1 MEDMA
6 DYVRPTMKRS
16 PDLIVLHAGTNNLR
30 NEDPARVI
38 AEKLMELVLNMKGQE
53 NDVMVSSLIARSDDE
68 DLQQK
73 LMQVN
78 EILEAECQRYNLCF
92 INNGNISPTQHLN
105 GGGLHLNYKGT
116 VLLASNFIEHI
127 KI

>member
-38 AEKLMELVLNMKGQE
+38 AEKLMELALNMKGNE
-53 NDVMVSSLIARSDDE
+53 NDVMVSSLIARADDE

-78 EILEAECQRYNLCF
+78 EVLEAECQRYNLCF
-92 INNGNISPTQHLN
+92 IDNGNISPTQHLN

>member
-1 MEDMA
+1 MEDMT

-30 NEDPARVI
+30 NEEPANVI
-38 AEKLMELVLNMKGQE
+38 AEKLMKLALNMKENE
-53 NDVMVSSLIARSDDE
+53 NDVMVSSLIARSDDN
-68 DLQQK
+68 DLQLK

-78 EILEAECQRYNLCF
+78 EVLEAECQRYNLCF
-92 INNGNISPTQHLN
+92 IDNGNISPTQHLN

-116 VLLASNFIEHI
+116 VLLASNFIDHI